1 MNISILPT
9 RAILELETLYS
20 TNVLLL
26 LRSVKNELVEHFQ
39 RKHLKLQILPACLHR
54 EKNTLEPKA
63 ECYANDKVK
72 SPPLFRSL
80 YDNLTTAF
88 TSFTKTRF

>member
-63 ECYANDKVK
+63 ECYANGKVK
-72 SPPLFRSL
+72 SPPVFRSL
-80 YDNLTTAF
+80 YDDF
-88 TSFTKTRF
+88 

>member
-63 ECYANDKVK
+63 ECCANDKVK
-72 SPPLFRSL
+72 SPPLQRFLVIFS
-80 YDNLTTAF
+80 TATF
-88 TSFTKTRF
+88 ISFTKTRF